1 MKDLARVDGAVAGR
15 LRAGHCG
22 SRAVDVDDVDFRC
35 VSVGPPEHDS
45 PLVTRTN
52 RVQAP
57 QVTPQNLQRTARRDK
72 RTLDAG
78 INVKHQA
85 QDLTPSNRASNRCL
99 RGFPPSNSPRR
110 F

>member
-1 MKDLARVDGAVAGR
+1 
-15 LRAGHCG
+15 
-22 SRAVDVDDVDFRC
+22 
-35 VSVGPPEHDS
+35 
-45 PLVTRTN
+45 
-52 RVQAP
+52 VQAP